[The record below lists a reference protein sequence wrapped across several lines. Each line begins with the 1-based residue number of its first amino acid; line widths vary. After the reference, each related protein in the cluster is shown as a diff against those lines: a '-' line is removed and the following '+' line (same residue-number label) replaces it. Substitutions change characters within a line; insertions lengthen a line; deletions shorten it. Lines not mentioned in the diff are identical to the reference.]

1 MTAKAST
8 IDHAASNGIAADGE
22 PHDLAHAVARVMA
35 KSTHLFLA
43 CISWTDY
50 QSILNELE
58 GERRLRHAYD
68 QGRLELM
75 VRSLEHERPKM
86 LWAYLIFVLAEE
98 LDLSFEPGGE
108 LTLQRED
115 LDRGL
120 EPDQCFWFQNAERVR
135 GKRKLDFQVDPPP
148 DLFLEIEVSRTILDR
163 IDLLAALGVPEVW
176 RINDIQCQV
185 GVLQE
190 NGQYDWTSKSRAIA
204 GLDVQTVA
212 EFVKNE
218 GAADRIKL
226 LRTFRAWVRDRRHE
240 GTL

>member
-1 MTAKAST
+1 MTAKSSV
-8 IDHAASNGIAADGE
+8 IDRAASNGASADGE
-22 PHDLAHAVARVMA
+22 PRELAHAVARVMA
-35 KSTHLFLA
+35 KSKHLFLA
-43 CISWTDY
+43 GISWTDY
-50 QSILNELE
+50 QTILNELE

-75 VRSLEHERPKM
+75 VRSWEHERPKM

-98 LDLSFEPGGE
+98 LDLSFEAGGE

-120 EPDQCFWFQNAERVR
+120 EPDQCFWFQNAEHVR
-135 GKRKLDFQVDPPP
+135 GKKKLDFQVDPPP

-176 RINDIQCQV
+176 RINDSQCQV
-185 GVLQE
+185 GILQE
-190 NGQYDWTSKSRAIA
+190 SGQYDWATTSRAIA
-204 GLDVQTVA
+204 GLDAQAVA

-218 GAADRIKL
+218 GAADRMKL
-226 LRTFRAWVRDRRHE
+226 LRSFRAWVRDRRQE
-240 GTL
+240 GKL